1 MFADIIGWFF
11 SGHNWTGPQGAGAR
25 IVEHLGL
32 VAGVVLIVAVIALPL
47 GSWTGHTRFGRS
59 WVVSSAG
66 AARAVPTLGLLTI
79 FALWLGI
86 GLSAPIL
93 ALVVLG
99 LPSLL
104 TAADA
109 GIAEVDPEV
118 VSAARAT
125 GLTEWQLMA
134 RVELPLAAPVILGG
148 LRSTVLQ
155 VVSTAT
161 LAAYITDIGLGRYIF
176 SGLKSR
182 DYPEM
187 FAGAALVMALSIGLE
202 ILLGIVQRRSRSR
215 TGLGK
220 QQHPPRKKVL

>member
-1 MFADIIGWFF
+1 MFAEIVEWFLAAE
-11 SGHNWTGPQGAGAR
+11 NWSGPQGAGNR
-25 IVEHLGL
+25 IVEHVGL
-32 VAGVVLIVAVIALPL
+32 VAVVVLIVSVIALPL
-47 GSWTGHTRFGRS
+47 GSWTGHTRLGRS
-59 WVVSSAG
+59 WVVASTG

-86 GLSAPIL
+86 GLGAPVI

-104 TAADA
+104 TATDA

-125 GLTEWQLMA
+125 GLTEWQLLT
-134 RVELPLAAPVILGG
+134 RVELPLAAPVIVGG

-202 ILLGIVQRRSRSR
+202 VLLGFVHRRSRLR
-215 TGLGK
+215 TGSRRHHYPLGK
-220 QQHPPRKKVL
+220 EVL

>member
-1 MFADIIGWFF
+1 MFSEIIAWFL
-11 SGHNWTGPQGAGAR
+11 SAGNWSSPQGAGAR
-25 IVEHLGL
+25 IIEHLGL
-32 VAGVVLIVAVIALPL
+32 VAGVVLIVAVIAVPL
-47 GSWTGHTRFGRS
+47 GSWTGHTRRGRS
-59 WVVSSAG
+59 WVVASAG

-79 FALWLGI
+79 FALWLGL
-86 GLSAPIL
+86 GLSAPVL

-109 GIAEVDPEV
+109 GIADVDPEV

-125 GLTEWQLMA
+125 GLTEWQILT

-155 VVSTAT
+155 VISTTT

-187 FAGAALVMALSIGLE
+187 FAGAALVMALSIGFE
-202 ILLGIVQRRSRSR
+202 ILLGIVQRRIRIGS
-215 TGLGK
+215 GN
-220 QQHPPRKKVL
+220 QHHHPRKETL